1 MISAEPS
8 ARVVT
13 LLEQLA
19 QRLDCAHEI
28 ALAASSRL
36 ARAETPEIEAGI
48 ARLETVA
55 QEFKLLVE
63 EYERLPESA
72 VADDRTAAARR
83 ELNRSVARIA
93 RSSAISGGLLER
105 MILISRRRLDL
116 LNSATEG
123 TYLSNGRTSE
133 FDARGLRLKERV

>member
-1 MISAEPS
+1 MRSADPS

-19 QRLDCAHEI
+19 QRLDCARDI
-28 ALAASSRL
+28 AVDMQAQLVRGGTA
-36 ARAETPEIEAGI
+36 EIEAGI
-48 ARLETVA
+48 ARIETVA

-63 EYERLPESA
+63 EYGRLPESA
-72 VADDRTAAARR
+72 VRSEETAVARR
-83 ELNRSVARIA
+83 ALNRSAARIA

-105 MILISRRRLDL
+105 MIHISRRRLDL
-116 LNSATEG
+116 LNNAGEG
-123 TYLSNGRTSE
+123 TYLSNGRATE